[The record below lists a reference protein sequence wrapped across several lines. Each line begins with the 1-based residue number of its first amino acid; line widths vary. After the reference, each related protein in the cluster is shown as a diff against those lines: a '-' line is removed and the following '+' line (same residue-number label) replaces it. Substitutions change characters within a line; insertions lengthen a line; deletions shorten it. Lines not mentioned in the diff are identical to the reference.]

1 MTEFHAGDSIAGYTV
16 SGVCGKGSYGE
27 VYRVTDS
34 LGAELAL
41 KIVPSGRTSE
51 REINALLSFRACRHP
66 NLLTILQVGKLP
78 DGRFFYTMDLADPQK
93 ESPEYAPDTLAAR
106 LTGGPFP
113 PEEAERVLRE
123 LLAGLNELHRAHL
136 LHRDIKPANILFIR
150 GRAVLA
156 DIGLVAN
163 DAAASLIGT
172 PDYLPEE
179 LLKSRR
185 AMTAADDC
193 YALGLILYCMLTG
206 EPPTHF
212 PSVPKTLREPSA
224 LRLLKIA
231 EKACTFPGFPDAAAF
246 LEELDRPIS
255 AGKKHGARKWVAVG
269 TGALLAAIAALAVW
283 RFAVMPGETYT
294 PGNTAIPHQTPAL
307 PDSDPYISSPRIY
320 QWGSSIHAPQMEE
333 DRPAAPSPVVY
344 APEVAALLKKYQ
356 LTEEEE
362 AERER
367 RMAPFRKLDA
377 EYDEQ
382 IRRYMEQMSQT
393 HSAAA
398 IDEVVKRKSQE
409 DRNHLRRY
417 QQLLETSPSVPVEE
431 ITIKILLERF
441 GADTPT
447 SSELTRLENA
457 LRRRKQAYAAPKP

>member
-34 LGAELAL
+34 LGTELAL
-41 KIVPSGRTSE
+41 KLLPSGKAAE
-51 REINALLSFRACRHP
+51 REIDALIRFRACRHP

-78 DGRFFYTMDLADPQK
+78 GGRVFYTMDLADPQK
-93 ESPEYAPDTLAAR
+93 ELPEYAPDTLAAR
-106 LTGGPFP
+106 LTGAPFP
-113 PEEAERVLRE
+113 PEEAETILRE
-123 LLAGLNELHRAHL
+123 LLTGLNELHRARL

-206 EPPTHF
+206 EPPNRF
-212 PSVPKTLREPSA
+212 PGVPKTLRDPSA

-231 EKACTFPGFPDAAAF
+231 EKACTSPGFPDAAAF
-246 LEELDRPIS
+246 LEELDRPVGS
-255 AGKKHGARKWVAVG
+255 GKKRGAWKWIAIG
-269 TGALLAAIAALAVW
+269 TGAILAVLAA
-283 RFAVMPGETYT
+283 FAFGRLVMPKET
-294 PGNTAIPHQTPAL
+294 PPPAPVVPLRPPATL
-307 PDSDPYISSPRIY
+307 PDKALSST
-320 QWGSSIHAPQMEE
+320 AP
-333 DRPAAPSPVVY
+333 APVVY

-356 LTEEEE
+356 LTVAE
-362 AERER
+362 AAEQKRWMLPYLGLDSERAKQTR
-367 RMAPFRKLDA
+367 RQMVAVTGTTFEADRIFEQEMA
-377 EYDEQ
+377 
-382 IRRYMEQMSQT
+382 
-393 HSAAA
+393 
-398 IDEVVKRKSQE
+398 V
-409 DRNHLRRY
+409 
-417 QQLLETSPSVPVEE
+417 
-431 ITIKILLERF
+431 KILLEKI
-441 GADTPT
+441 GSDTPT
-447 SSELTRLENA
+447 PAELKRLEKA
-457 LRRRKQAYAAPKP
+457 LRQRKQTYSVKNP